1 MMENKFGILLGEDAK
16 IFRQYFE
23 ELVSLIGIQ
32 VFYRAPLPGKNY
44 TIYTEIESN
53 YYEPIQVGCI
63 FTDHPDQQTL
73 KKMGWVSELQ
83 ENSSIIH
90 VPYDLPELQ
99 QGALFFLP
107 SGLDNSP
114 SRLFRVVKMQNTMMY
129 PSSISCEII
138 PEFEN
143 TFNKDQYNYS
153 QNSFNLLIETEE
165 DMQKP
170 LSIKLL
176 NEENGNL

>member
-1 MMENKFGILLGEDAK
+1 MENKFGLLFGEDVK

-23 ELVSLIGIQ
+23 ELVTLIGIQ
-32 VFYRAPLPGKNY
+32 VFYRAPLPGKFY
-44 TIYTEIESN
+44 TTYTEIESN
-53 YYEPIQVGCI
+53 YYDPIQVGCI

-90 VPYDLPELQ
+90 VPYDLPGLQ

-107 SGLDNSP
+107 GGLDNSP

-129 PSSISCEII
+129 PSSISCEIV
-138 PEFEN
+138 PEFED
-143 TFNKDQYNYS
+143 TFNKAQYNYHS
-153 QNSFNLLIETEE
+153 SDFNLLTEE
-165 DMQKP
+165 EDC
-170 LSIKLL
+170 
-176 NEENGNL
+176 N

>member
-1 MMENKFGILLGEDAK
+1 MEENKYGILLGEDIK

-32 VFYRAPLPGKNY
+32 VFYRAPLPGKSY
-44 TIYTEIESN
+44 TTYTEIESN

-63 FTDHPDQQTL
+63 FQDHPDQQTL

-99 QGALFFLP
+99 QGALFYLP
-107 SGLDNSP
+107 SGLDNTS
-114 SRLFRVVKMQNTMMY
+114 SRLFRVIKMQNIMMY
-129 PSSISCEII
+129 PASISCEIV
-138 PEFEN
+138 PEYEN
-143 TFNKDQYNYS
+143 TFNKNQYDYTFS
-153 QNSFNLLIETEE
+153 DFNLLTEE
-165 DMQKP
+165 EDCNQ
-170 LSIKLL
+170 
-176 NEENGNL
+176 

>member
-1 MMENKFGILLGEDAK
+1 MENKFGILLSEDAK

-23 ELVSLIGIQ
+23 ELVTLIGIQ
-32 VFYRAPLPGKNY
+32 VFYRAPMPGKTY
-44 TIYTEIESN
+44 TNYTEIESN

-107 SGLDNSP
+107 SGLDGSK

-129 PSSISCEII
+129 PSSISCEIV
-138 PEFEN
+138 PEYEN
-143 TFNKDQYNYS
+143 TFSSGQYDHS

-170 LSIKLL
+170 LAIKLL
-176 NEENGNL
+176 NEENDNL

>member
-1 MMENKFGILLGEDAK
+1 MMEENKFGTLLSNDAK

-32 VFYRAPLPGKNY
+32 VFYRAPMPGKTY
-44 TIYTEIESN
+44 TSYTEIESN
-53 YYEPIQVGCI
+53 YYDPIQVGCI

-114 SRLFRVVKMQNTMMY
+114 SRLFRVVKMQNIMMY
-129 PSSISCEII
+129 PSSIACEIV
-138 PEFEN
+138 PEFES
-143 TFNKDQYNYS
+143 TFKPEQYNYDHS
-153 QNSFNLLIETEE
+153 SFNVLMEQDE
-165 DMQKP
+165 DMPKP
-170 LSIKLL
+170 LSIKILK
-176 NEENGNL
+176 EEN

>member
-1 MMENKFGILLGEDAK
+1 MENKFGILLSEDAK

-23 ELVSLIGIQ
+23 ELVTLIGIQ
-32 VFYRAPLPGKNY
+32 VFYRAPMPGKTY
-44 TIYTEIESN
+44 TNYTEIESN

-107 SGLDNSP
+107 SGLDGSK
-114 SRLFRVVKMQNTMMY
+114 SRLFRVVRMQNTMMY
-129 PSSISCEII
+129 PSSISCEIV
-138 PEFEN
+138 PEYEN
-143 TFNKDQYNYS
+143 TFSPDQYDHS
-153 QNSFNLLIETEE
+153 QNSFNLLIETED

-170 LSIKLL
+170 LKIKLL
-176 NEENGNL
+176 NEENDNL

>member
-1 MMENKFGILLGEDAK
+1 MENKFGILLSEDAK

-23 ELVSLIGIQ
+23 ELVTLIGIQ
-32 VFYRAPLPGKNY
+32 VFYRAPMPGKSY
-44 TIYTEIESN
+44 TNYTEIESN

-99 QGALFFLP
+99 
-107 SGLDNSP
+107 
-114 SRLFRVVKMQNTMMY
+114 
-129 PSSISCEII
+129 
-138 PEFEN
+138 
-143 TFNKDQYNYS
+143 
-153 QNSFNLLIETEE
+153 
-165 DMQKP
+165 
-170 LSIKLL
+170 
-176 NEENGNL
+176 

>member
-1 MMENKFGILLGEDAK
+1 MENKFGILLSEDAK

-23 ELVSLIGIQ
+23 ELVTLIGIQ
-32 VFYRAPLPGKNY
+32 VFYRAPMPGKTY
-44 TIYTEIESN
+44 TNYTEIESN

-107 SGLDNSP
+107 SGLDGSK

-129 PSSISCEII
+129 PSSISCEIV
-138 PEFEN
+138 PEYEN
-143 TFNKDQYNYS
+143 TFSKDHYNYTQS
-153 QNSFNLLIETEE
+153 SFNLLVETED
-165 DMQKP
+165 DMPGSLKTN
-170 LSIKLL
+170 IL
-176 NEENGNL
+176 NGDDDRL

>member
-1 MMENKFGILLGEDAK
+1 MENKFGVLLSEDAK

-23 ELVSLIGIQ
+23 ELVALIGIQ
-32 VFYRAPLPGKNY
+32 VFYRAPLPGKSY
-44 TIYTEIESN
+44 TNYTEIESN

-63 FTDHPDQQTL
+63 FQEHPDQQTL
-73 KKMGWVSELQ
+73 KKIGWVSELQ

-114 SRLFRVVKMQNTMMY
+114 SRLFRVIRMQNIMVY
-129 PSSISCEII
+129 PSSISCEIV
-138 PEFEN
+138 PEYEN
-143 TFNKDQYNYS
+143 TFSPGHYDYTQT
-153 QNSFNLLIETEE
+153 SFNLLMEQED

-176 NEENGNL
+176 NGENDNL